1 MFCNASLEELKS
13 GYTQDEDHYICL
25 LCGKQIEKGIIY
37 PEDGIFYEAGRYI
50 RVHIESAH
58 QSVFEHLINLNKK
71 MTGLSDHQSSL
82 LQLFYQRR
90 SDKEVQQELGIGSAS
105 TIRNHRSMLKEKERQ
120 VKVFLVMMELLK
132 EKEKHA
138 PAFVSVHKTA
148 TMMDDSFNVTQIE
161 SETKLGRSQ

>member
-1 MFCNASLEELKS
+1 MRRWKKLKS

-71 MTGLSDHQSSL
+71 MTGLSDHQSNL
-82 LQLFYQRR
+82 LQLFYKRR

-132 EKEKHA
+132 EKEKQH
-138 PAFVSVHKTA
+138 PPLSGCIRR
-148 TMMDDSFNVTQIE
+148 Q
-161 SETKLGRSQ
+161 R